1 MGAHK
6 NKIWYSEEDNNHTSD
21 LSGVQSDKS
30 FIYQLNKNIKSGLT
44 PTMITTTNSNNRY
57 SNHYYSRTG
66 DAVEGEDVPS
76 SATYVTFEASSENS
90 LGSNQRCVSLEDAGK
105 FKKGRNCGS
114 KSSLSRIAKSLSL
127 LFFLSSL
134 NLGCLALG
142 SLESTARSVPP
153 AISLLQGESGSVL
166 SSSSTMSPV
175 NSDSMHNNHDNTP
188 AMLES
193 KETEGMEVSDH
204 DGGSAGLTS
213 SKDKKKRTGG
223 NRRLS
228 KKKTRDEAEE
238 KRTMW
243 TDYMAKFD
251 IAKVHG
257 SGVYVDLG
265 GYATVGSYDY
275 RMPTG
280 KCPVVGKAIVL
291 ENGADFLKSITHHD
305 VKERGLAFP
314 ATKVSTNSSKAD
326 MENQLLSPISAQVLR
341 SWNYKHESD
350 LSNCAEYSKNIVPGS
365 NRSSKYRY
373 PFVYDQTDKLCYI
386 LYSPMQYNQG
396 VKYCDTDSADEGT
409 SSLACMYPDK
419 DKEDSHLF
427 YGTSSLHMDWNV
439 VCPVYPIRDAI
450 FGTYDQEADEC
461 VAIEPIY
468 VEEADDYAECA
479 KILFEYS
486 PSDVDVSS
494 NNQTLSDVD
503 RYKDAME
510 TGKLSTAL
518 SIMFSPRYSED
529 RPIYTKGVGINW
541 ATYNVEE
548 KKCNILDE
556 IPTCLI
562 IRNGNYA
569 LTSLSSPNEEDAV
582 PYPCD
587 IKHGK
592 GYVRNKKKKETTEPA
607 KEGKEEKKE
616 KEEKEGKKEKEMPA
630 ASSPENEFIPY
641 TSLKTDGFSCDKF
654 VHTVSNGSCGSYLEC
669 NTTPPQL
676 SGKGKKI
683 LMWVLIVLSL
693 VIAMAVGG
701 YLFYKYFWTKRFKK
715 YHSENYDDDMYFDS
729 DQEYNSPYN
738 MEGQRANQHE
748 YNVNNDEGIWSRN
761 EPNNSD
767 SFSYKKIRR
776 CACICSPK
784 IPTLWTT
791 LGKLLDLIMNFNY
804 LFVNLLFCAVLYN
817 VKVAFKAV
825 YATSDDNTLCGDVN
839 TRIPVVLVFNSERS
853 TNQYDFFPSE
863 NKETIIYEAK
873 CNFSF
878 QSVVIMPSKFG
889 DRSQREVLYEAESP
903 STRAYRVIGTTE
915 GEEKRV
921 EISLLNGEVV
931 SLVKTP
937 SSTKY
942 LSELEASQKSEE
954 DKRQQRQAANKA
966 LLRRVLIV
974 MTGLLSVAIGSGT
987 LYYLKKRRMQSEGPS
1002 SNEAPV

>member
-1 MGAHK
+1 MGEYK
-6 NKIWYSEEDNNHTSD
+6 NKTWYSKEDNNHTSD
-21 LSGVQSDKS
+21 HSGVQSDKS
-30 FIYQLNKNIKSGLT
+30 FIYQRNENIKSVLT

-57 SNHYYSRTG
+57 FNHYYNHIG
-66 DAVEGEDVPS
+66 DAVEGED
-76 SATYVTFEASSENS
+76 ASSTTNYGTLDVDSENFS
-90 LGSNQRCVSLEDAGK
+90 GYNQKCVGPEDTGK
-105 FKKGRNCGS
+105 LKEGRNCAS
-114 KSSLSRIAKSLSL
+114 KCTLPRIAKSLSL
-127 LFFLSSL
+127 LFFISSL
-134 NLGCLALG
+134 NLGCLALD
-142 SLESTARSVPP
+142 SLESTTRSVPP
-153 AISLLQGESGSVL
+153 AISLLQGESGSLL
-166 SSSSTMSPV
+166 SSSIRMSPV
-175 NSDSMHNNHDNTP
+175 NSVSMHNSNDNTA

-193 KETEGMEVSDH
+193 TETEGMEVSDH
-204 DGGSAGLTS
+204 KSGADEHWKSGGTNLIEMNKKLSFNPFNKLSSFIQLALSSGSTLGSRATSRGGLTS

-228 KKKTRDEAEE
+228 KKKSREEGEE

-243 TDYMAKFD
+243 TEYMAKFD

-365 NRSSKYRY
+365 NRGSKYRY
-373 PFVYDQTDKLCYI
+373 PFVYDQADKLCYI

-450 FGTYDQEADEC
+450 FGMYDQETDEC

-468 VEEADDYAECA
+468 VEEADDYAECS

-562 IRNGNYA
+562 IKNGNYA

-582 PYPCD
+582 PYPCN

-592 GYVRNKKKKETTEPA
+592 GYIRNKKKKKETTESA
-607 KEGKEEKKE
+607 NEGKEEKKKE

-630 ASSPENEFIPY
+630 ASNGENEFIPY

-676 SGKGKKI
+676 TGRGKKI
-683 LMWVLIVLSL
+683 LMWVLIGLSI
-693 VIAMAVGG
+693 VIALAVGG
-701 YLFYKYFWTKRFKK
+701 FLFYKYFWTKRFKK
-715 YHSENYDDDMYFDS
+715 YHSETYDDDLYYDS
-729 DQEYNSPYN
+729 EHEYNNPYN
-738 MEGQRANQHE
+738 LEGQRANHHE

-767 SFSYKKIRR
+767 VT
-776 CACICSPK
+776 P
-784 IPTLWTT
+784 
-791 LGKLLDLIMNFNY
+791 
-804 LFVNLLFCAVLYN
+804 V
-817 VKVAFKAV
+817 
-825 YATSDDNTLCGDVN
+825 
-839 TRIPVVLVFNSERS
+839 RISRL
-853 TNQYDFFPSE
+853 
-863 NKETIIYEAK
+863 
-873 CNFSF
+873 
-878 QSVVIMPSKFG
+878 
-889 DRSQREVLYEAESP
+889 
-903 STRAYRVIGTTE
+903 E
-915 GEEKRV
+915 GH
-921 EISLLNGEVV
+921 N
-931 SLVKTP
+931 
-937 SSTKY
+937 
-942 LSELEASQKSEE
+942 
-954 DKRQQRQAANKA
+954 
-966 LLRRVLIV
+966 
-974 MTGLLSVAIGSGT
+974 
-987 LYYLKKRRMQSEGPS
+987 
-1002 SNEAPV
+1002 